1 MMFLNL
7 PPIKIKHESAKYSG
21 IFYIPSSKI
30 DIRVLQNIH
39 QRVSQPHLIIKY
51 KMDKFKYSKTMVDR
65 VSGRVI
71 Y

>member
-51 KMDKFKYSKTMVDR
+51 KTSFYSLSIQKPWL
-65 VSGRVI
+65 I
-71 Y
+71 E

>member
-39 QRVSQPHLIIKY
+39 QRVSQPHLTVQKNA
-51 KMDKFKYSKTMVDR
+51 KNST
-65 VSGRVI
+65 
-71 Y
+71 

>member
-7 PPIKIKHESAKYSG
+7 PPIKIKHESAKYYG

-39 QRVSQPHLIIKY
+39 QRVSQPLLIIKY
-51 KMDKFKYSKTMVDR
+51 KTSFYSLSIQDTWF
-65 VSGRVI
+65 I
-71 Y
+71 E